1 MEISESNANSAR
13 GGNSKRKA
21 PSDKVGIIVA
31 GMHRSGTSATMRM
44 LNLLGCDIAS
54 GLVEPDQHNPTGY
67 WEAVSIAKLNDEML
81 NSAGFEWNDLQP
93 LRPSWFESPKFA
105 EFQERAVQLLESQV
119 KSSHLFAIK
128 DPRFCRVLPVWTSA
142 VEALGARPVII
153 SPIRSPSHVSTSLL
167 KRNGMN
173 RSVAQLLWLRHV
185 LDAELSSRN
194 YKRAFVSYSGLL
206 SDWRGVANHL
216 SRELGVIWPRDS
228 VQTASQI
235 DAFINSGKIEP
246 VDRFSELPPLVLM
259 VYQIF
264 AASRQGGLPPADLEQ
279 LDQARAS
286 FDLACSTFGRPLIEN
301 QEHGRWL
308 AERLNQKEAQIA
320 ELDVTREKLA
330 EQVTKLAANG
340 AIQIETFSAASAKEL
355 ERRIAEIED
364 EAVASGISLPIKSAH
379 VEASEDALSR
389 FQSIWRETVSR
400 ATEQADALAGLE
412 IEIANRTPELNQA
425 QTLLAES
432 VEVLTKERD
441 GLSAEKGAA
450 AAKLLEVEARLID
463 LTSRNDAAELQNQ
476 SLKESLQKSQA
487 RSSTL
492 EKALSE
498 ASAEKIKLA
507 AEIERREV
515 AESDAKR
522 FREEAL
528 QAEIRLEAAVS
539 KLTELQRD
547 IATRNSTLAD
557 YDREAAS
564 NREEVRALGISLSQA
579 RSELQEINQELVEA
593 RLRYSIIADN
603 LNDAIDMIASKDG
616 KIVHFESECRD
627 LLADL
632 DSKSLEIQKQH
643 DANVA
648 LKKTLAGAQAE
659 IISSDRRGFQ
669 ESVLRQEAA
678 RALKLRNAE
687 FDEVTRDLEI
697 ARDAIKASIEDK
709 RIFQERERDHARL
722 QGEIAAVRSILA
734 DPMLSGVL
742 QSCNSDDLIA
752 QMQTIVERLNS
763 NSGRLAQIERSGSW
777 RFIKAMRNWSKRN
790 PAIKRLFTREKKHI
804 GVT

>member
-1 MEISESNANSAR
+1 
-13 GGNSKRKA
+13 
-21 PSDKVGIIVA
+21 
-31 GMHRSGTSATMRM
+31 MRM

-105 EFQERAVQLLESQV
+105 EFQERAVQLLDSQV

-206 SDWRGVANHL
+206 SDWRGVADHL
-216 SRELGVIWPRDS
+216 SQELGVIWPRDS

-235 DAFINSGKIEP
+235 DEFINSGKIEP
-246 VDRFSELPPLVLM
+246 VDRFSELPSLVLM

-340 AIQIETFSAASAKEL
+340 AIQIETFSAASAQEL

-412 IEIANRTPELNQA
+412 IEIANRTAELNQA

-441 GLSAEKGAA
+441 GLLAEKGAA

-463 LTSRNDAAELQNQ
+463 FTSRIDAAELQNQ

-492 EKALSE
+492 EKALAE

-507 AEIERREV
+507 AETKRREV

-528 QAEIRLEAAVS
+528 QAEIRLDDAVS
-539 KLTELQRD
+539 QLTELQRD

-579 RSELQEINQELVEA
+579 RSELQELNKELVEA
-593 RLRYSIIADN
+593 RLRYSIIADD

-632 DSKSLEIQKQH
+632 DNKRLEIQKQH

-722 QGEIAAVRSILA
+722 QGEIEAVRSILA
-734 DPMLSGVL
+734 DPRLSGVL
-742 QSCNSDDLIA
+742 QSCNSDDLTA

-790 PAIKRLFTREKKHI
+790 PAVKRLFSRETKHI
-804 GVT
+804 RLS